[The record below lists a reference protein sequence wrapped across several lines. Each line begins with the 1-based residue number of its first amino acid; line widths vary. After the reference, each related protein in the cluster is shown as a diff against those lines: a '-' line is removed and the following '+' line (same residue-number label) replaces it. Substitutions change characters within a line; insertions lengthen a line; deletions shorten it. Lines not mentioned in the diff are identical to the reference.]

1 MRTTNYMFSI
11 AAMCFVSVLQ
21 PSVVGNAFED
31 RAAQVQSCAKLPSLF
46 ARSLLLAEKPGGLI
60 FTNTHCSIPLLP
72 EDHEQQPL
80 NVRLD
85 ALTESIPSYVW
96 TDSAGVINLVP
107 RDGIPELLKTKI
119 SELEVDLNKTTSLAA
134 SMVTTTEDFRLAAAR
149 LGMKSGLQYGGLS
162 SPTKPLPV
170 KSIVFRDMTAFEI
183 LNELV
188 RLKGKGIW
196 LYSERETRS
205 STEFTLTFLYE

>member
-1 MRTTNYMFSI
+1 VAIITSLFLISALCVNT
-11 AAMCFVSVLQ
+11 ALQ
-21 PSVVGNAFED
+21 PSVLGNAFEE
-31 RAAQVQSCAKLPSLF
+31 RAAQVQSCAKLPSLL
-46 ARSLLLAEKPGGLI
+46 ARSLVLAEKPGGLI
-60 FTNTHCSIPLLP
+60 LTNSHCSIPLLP
-72 EDHEQQPL
+72 DDHEQQPL

-85 ALTESIPSYVW
+85 ALTESIPSLVW
-96 TDSAGVINLVP
+96 IDNAGVINLVP

-119 SELEVDLNKTTSLAA
+119 SALEVDLNKTTSFAA
-134 SMVTTTEDFRLAAAR
+134 SRMTTTEDFRSAAVR
-149 LGMKSGLQYGGLS
+149 LGMTSGLQYGGLS

>member
-1 MRTTNYMFSI
+1 VAIITILFLISALCVNTALKPF
-11 AAMCFVSVLQ
+11 
-21 PSVVGNAFED
+21 VVGSAFDE
-31 RAAQVQSCAKLPSLF
+31 RAVQVQSCTELPSLF

-60 FTNTHCSIPLLP
+60 VTNSHCSIPLLP